1 MDPPPDTRGIPPEVV
16 DVYETVLY
24 GTDISALVAFYT
36 KIVGLALV
44 EADPKLM
51 AVLRLGGGGVLL
63 LFDPAAAGA
72 PGRFVPSHG
81 TTGAGHVAFGV
92 ADLDAWRRH
101 LGSHDVQIEREI
113 DWGSER
119 ASIYVR
125 DPAGNSVE
133 FARGELW
140 G

>member
-1 MDPPPDTRGIPPEVV
+1 MSMRRCSTAPT
-16 DVYETVLY
+16 
-24 GTDISALVAFYT
+24 SAPWWRSTPRSSAWRW
-36 KIVGLALV
+36 V

-81 TTGAGHVAFGV
+81 TTGAGHLAFGV

-101 LGSHDVQIEREI
+101 LGSHDVEIEREI